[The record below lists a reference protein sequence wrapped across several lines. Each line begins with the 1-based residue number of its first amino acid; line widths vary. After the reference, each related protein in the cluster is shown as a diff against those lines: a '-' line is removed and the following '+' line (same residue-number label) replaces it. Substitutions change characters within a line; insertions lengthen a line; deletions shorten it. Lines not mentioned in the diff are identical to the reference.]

1 MLKSPVSYF
10 LISTFFWFVMC
21 LHEWLMWPIVYLCL
35 HAPHVRLRQSCR
47 IFKWMSWVEV
57 GQEDRV
63 SGGKSSKGVDVEPM
77 WRICHVLDK
86 FWMWNGGVLEVL
98 LSGGKWRL
106 IRAPFGTVFSP
117 SFLPSVCP
125 LNCPPFVPPFIPFS
139 SFFFL
144 HVSLLGWKHSHV
156 SSLLLIC
163 HLSSSFSPWFS
174 LSSFPFLL
182 IFSNPALLLSL
193 LKCLLPCPHH
203 HLPLLT
209 FFSPSCFSSLPLISP
224 PFFFSPNHS
233 YPSFSFLPAP
243 IFSSSLLPCFISPFL
258 SSASLIVPSIA
269 LNLPLLPLV
278 YFLAFTL
285 HWSLFCPPFPSLFL
299 SYLRFSSFSFTWL
312 YF

>member
-1 MLKSPVSYF
+1 
-10 LISTFFWFVMC
+10 
-21 LHEWLMWPIVYLCL
+21 
-35 HAPHVRLRQSCR
+35 
-47 IFKWMSWVEV
+47 
-57 GQEDRV
+57 
-63 SGGKSSKGVDVEPM
+63 M
-77 WRICHVLDK
+77 WRNCHVVVEEILDVQ
-86 FWMWNGGVLEVL
+86 WRCAGGGLCGVE
-98 LSGGKWRL
+98 WRS
-106 IRAPFGTVFSP
+106 IRGPLRTVFSS
-117 SFLPSVCP
+117 SFLPSAYP
-125 LNCPPFVPPFIPFS
+125 LNYPLVPSHFIPFP

-144 HVSLLGWKHSHV
+144 HVSLLGSKPSHL
-156 SSLLLIC
+156 SFLLLIC
-163 HLSSSFSPWFS
+163 HLSPSFSPWFS

-285 HWSLFCPPFPSLFL
+285 HWSLFCPPVPSLFL

>member
-1 MLKSPVSYF
+1 
-10 LISTFFWFVMC
+10 
-21 LHEWLMWPIVYLCL
+21 MW
-35 HAPHVRLRQSCR
+35 R
-47 IFKWMSWVEV
+47 W

-63 SGGKSSKGVDVEPM
+63 SGGKSSCGVDVVPM
-77 WRICHVLDK
+77 WRICHVVVEE
-86 FWMWNGGVLEVL
+86 FWMNNGGVLKGWL
-98 LSGGKWRL
+98 GGAKWRSISEPARNAL
-106 IRAPFGTVFSP
+106 FPFFPSLSLPSKLPSCSLPFHSLSFFLFPPCQSPRFKTLSSQFSP
-117 SFLPSVCP
+117 P
-125 LNCPPFVPPFIPFS
+125 NMPFIP
-139 SFFFL
+139 L
-144 HVSLLGWKHSHV
+144 
-156 SSLLLIC
+156 
-163 HLSSSFSPWFS
+163 FSPWFS

-193 LKCLLPCPHH
+193 LKCLLPYPHH